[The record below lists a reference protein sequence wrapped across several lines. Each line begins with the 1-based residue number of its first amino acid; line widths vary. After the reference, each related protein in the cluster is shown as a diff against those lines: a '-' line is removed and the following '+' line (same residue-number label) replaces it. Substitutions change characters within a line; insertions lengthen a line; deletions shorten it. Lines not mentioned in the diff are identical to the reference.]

1 MVENLKKYRLESH
14 KILFKSTEDGREIR
28 IGIWKAR
35 SKKKCGTIFFLNGH
49 REFIEKYSETFYDF
63 SSRGFNV
70 ITLDWRG
77 WGLSERPFPN
87 KPKIQHIE
95 YAAEYQQDFDTVL
108 RIAKKEK
115 LSHPWHMLAH
125 SMGCLIGLRRLSNTP
140 DSFENYVFLAPLW
153 GNIRLIPQLIQTV
166 LIRCNPVLKS
176 LGLTKIT
183 SGNSKNYQ
191 PYALKVSFEKN
202 TLTSDHKQFTRLK
215 NILQENPELH
225 SGIPTLGYLIA
236 ILEEIRNLRNLILPE
251 KPVTVF
257 IAEKEQITDN
267 DSAKKF
273 VLNNSFI
280 KLIEIKESK
289 HEMLIEKKNVRKK
302 ILNEIE
308 YAFSKNHRMN

>member
-1 MVENLKKYRLESH
+1 MTENLGKYRLEND
-14 KILFKSTEDGREIR
+14 KILFKSTEDGRKIR

-49 REFIEKYSETFYDF
+49 REFIEKYSETFYDL
-63 SSRGFNV
+63 SLRGFNV
-70 ITLDWRG
+70 ITWDWRG

-87 KPKIQHIE
+87 KPKVQHIE
-95 YAAEYQQDFDTVL
+95 YAAEYQNDIDTIL
-108 RIAKKEK
+108 KIAKKEK

-125 SMGCLIGLRRLSNTP
+125 SMGCLIGLRRLSKMP

-153 GNIRLIPQLIQTV
+153 GSMRFIPQLMQTI
-166 LIRCNPVLKS
+166 LIRCYPALKS
-176 LGLTKIT
+176 LGLTKLT

-191 PYALKVSFEKN
+191 PYALKVIFEKN
-202 TLTSDHKQFTRLK
+202 TLTSDHKQFIRLK

-236 ILEEIRNLRNLILPE
+236 ILEEMKNLKNLILPE

-267 DSAKKF
+267 ESAKKF
-273 VLNNSFI
+273 ILKNPFI
-280 KLIEIKESK
+280 KLIEIKNSK

-302 ILNEIE
+302 ILYEIE
-308 YAFSKNHRMN
+308 YALGRNHKVN